1 MQLCGARFH
10 DRFDHPERL
19 RQASDQVD
27 QEVIRAPSQRKE
39 LSALFRRRGL
49 PSGQSVAALATFVF
63 CGGLVVYPLV
73 YLVAESLN
81 VGDADTFPPATYGGG
96 NYFDL
101 IDDWHIL
108 ANTAFVACI
117 ATVMAVTIGFLAA
130 WTLTRTQLPGRAWL
144 ERLMELPY
152 YMTPLVGALAWSI
165 LAAPRTGAVN
175 QLWHAV
181 GGPGDL
187 VNIYSAWGI
196 AWVMALFEGTV
207 AFVMISAAM
216 KSMDQAL
223 EESARVLGAGKWRTM
238 LTVTLPLV
246 IPGVLGAT
254 VFVFAEMLGSF
265 AAAFVLGIPARYVVI
280 TTAIWQAVQS
290 FPPDYPRASALGI
303 ALFAVM
309 LVTLSVYRM
318 IVRGGNFATI
328 TGKAFR
334 PRRMAMGRMAWVL
347 FAGCLA
353 YVVAAVFLPL
363 SALLLTSFQRFAT
376 VILSQS
382 QFTLANY
389 ETALGFGAVRSALT
403 NSLILGVGVASVGVA
418 IMVVLVWIIY
428 RSRAPGAGA
437 IEYVVMFPQ
446 AVPRMVFGVA
456 LLWAWLNIPIPIY
469 GTLWLLALA
478 YFTVLLPLGV
488 RTLAG
493 VVLQIDKSLEE
504 CARVC
509 GASWGY
515 LMRTVSMPLLRPGI
529 VAAWLLVFIASVREL
544 GVSIFLVGPN
554 AKVIAPSIISAW
566 LSSSSELSAALSL
579 LQTAAIFI
587 ALIVLF
593 RATRRYSGQLP

>member
-1 MQLCGARFH
+1 MRW
-10 DRFDHPERL
+10 
-19 RQASDQVD
+19 
-27 QEVIRAPSQRKE
+27 
-39 LSALFRRRGL
+39 L
-49 PSGQSVAALATFVF
+49 PSSQAVVTAAILLF
-63 CGGLVVYPLV
+63 CGGLVLYPLV

-81 VGDADTFPPATYGGG
+81 TSGEDVFPPAQIGFD
-96 NYFDL
+96 NYSDL
-101 IDDWHIL
+101 IDDWHVL
-108 ANTAFVACI
+108 ANTAFVACL
-117 ATVMAVTIGFLAA
+117 ATVMAVAIGFLAA
-130 WTLTRTQLPGRAWL
+130 WTLTRTKLPGRAWL

-165 LAAPRTGAVN
+165 LAAPRTGFLN
-175 QLWHAV
+175 QLWHV
-181 GGPGDL
+181 GGGSGDL
-187 VNIYSAWGI
+187 VNIYSPFGI
-196 AWVMALFEGTV
+196 AWAMALFEGTV

-216 KSMDQAL
+216 KSMDPAL
-223 EESARVLGAGKWRTM
+223 EESARVIGAGKWRTM

-246 IPGVLGAT
+246 MPGVLGAA

-265 AAAFVLGIPARYVVI
+265 AAAFVLGLPARYVVI

-290 FPPDYPRASALGI
+290 FPPDYPRASAMGI
-303 ALFAVM
+303 ALSAVM
-309 LVTLSVYRM
+309 FATLSLYRLV
-318 IVRGGNFATI
+318 VRRGNFATI

-334 PRRMAMGRMAWVL
+334 PRTMAMGRMAWVL
-347 FAGCLA
+347 FTLCLA

-376 VILSQS
+376 VILAQS
-382 QFTLANY
+382 EFTFANY
-389 ETALGFGAVRSALT
+389 QTALGFGAVRAALT
-403 NSLILGVGVASVGVA
+403 NSLMLGIGVATVGVA

-428 RSRAPGAGA
+428 RSKAPGHGL

-446 AVPRMVFGVA
+446 AVPRMVFGLA

-509 GASWGY
+509 GASWAY
-515 LMRTVSMPLLRPGI
+515 QLRTVTIPLLRPGI

-544 GVSIFLVGPN
+544 GVSIFLVSPQ

-566 LSSSSELSAALSL
+566 LSSSSELSAALAL
-579 LQTAAIFI
+579 IQTAAVFI

-593 RATRRYSGQLP
+593 RATRRYSGELG